1 MDKIDIY
8 QQIWESDQN
17 QFSVSPR
24 NSSGDWEDK
33 DADIL
38 LDEQVKASGKRSID
52 LATRPLF
59 HKVNEDKLFDEKRTY
74 VSFIKLLDNY
84 TIRTLDPEFT
94 ADQEEQE
101 QRDFI
106 DLIIS
111 TKPIQMALEYI
122 NKELEE
128 NLSEKQFKAKL
139 QRIWF
144 ELYTN
149 YYKGKSIHFASGF
162 EHVFVGEGKFN
173 IRSGNKQATLG
184 DISGYHSW
192 VKFYLDEQNQR
203 VNFLGYKYD
212 LKGNAGPN
220 NPNVVT
226 LQMLQDVTDM
236 RGNVIAQLFK
246 KKGGFFVGPSPEC
259 EIAMATVAYFQSL
272 DGIIRDKQRI
282 SINDA
287 NYDLVL
293 YRSTNPNGSRGEF
306 IRSFFPI
313 FLSTD
318 GVKEPVGPETTIVPI
333 DDIIKNDGSVVIVAA
348 LPNPEGSDTGGREWV
363 ELKNVTN
370 TPIDLTGWEMQDKMG
385 RPEPLRGTLGPNEVK
400 RFPVRRSSNS
410 SMQMTNKSGLIA
422 VFDNKSQQVATVR
435 YSRAHSGAIIQFTN

>member
-1 MDKIDIY
+1 MSHTDIY
-8 QQIWESDQN
+8 QQIWESDEN
-17 QFSVSPR
+17 QFSVSAR

-33 DADIL
+33 NADIL
-38 LDEQVKASGKRSID
+38 LDEQVKASGKPGID

-59 HKVNEDKLFDEKRTY
+59 YKVNEDKLFDKKLTY
-74 VSFIKLLDNY
+74 VNFIQLLDNY

-94 ADQEEQE
+94 PDQEEQE

-106 DLIIS
+106 NLIIS
-111 TKPIQMALEYI
+111 TKPIQITLEYI
-122 NKELEE
+122 NQELGA
-128 NLSEKQFKAKL
+128 NLSQIQFKAKL

-149 YYKGKSIHFASGF
+149 YYNGKSTHFASGF

-173 IRSGNKQATLG
+173 IRSGNNLDNLG
-184 DISGYHSW
+184 TISGYHSW

-212 LKGNAGPN
+212 LKGKAGSN

-236 RGNVIAQLFK
+236 RGNIIAQLFK

-259 EIAMATVAYFQSL
+259 EIAMATVAYFQSI
-272 DGIIRDKQRI
+272 DGLIRDRQRI

-287 NYDLVL
+287 NYNLVL

-313 FLSTD
+313 FLGND
-318 GVKEPVGPETTIVPI
+318 GVKEPEMNRPEIVPI
-333 DDIIKNDGSVVIVAA
+333 DNIIKNDGSVVIVAA

-370 TPIDLTGWEMQDKMG
+370 SPINLTGWEMQDKMG
-385 RPEPLRGTLGPNEVK
+385 RPESLSGTLEPNEVK

-422 VFDNKSQQVATVR
+422 VFDNQLQQVATVK
-435 YSRAHSGAIIQFTN
+435 YSRANSGEIIQFTN

>member
-1 MDKIDIY
+1 MSHTDIY
-8 QQIWESDQN
+8 QQIWESDEN
-17 QFSVSPR
+17 QFSVSAR

-33 DADIL
+33 NADIL
-38 LDEQVKASGKRSID
+38 LDEQVKASGKPGID

-59 HKVNEDKLFDEKRTY
+59 YKVNEDKLFDKKLTY
-74 VSFIKLLDNY
+74 VNFIQLLDNY

-94 ADQEEQE
+94 PDQEEQE

-106 DLIIS
+106 NLIIS
-111 TKPIQMALEYI
+111 TKPIQIALEYI
-122 NKELEE
+122 NQELGA
-128 NLSEKQFKAKL
+128 NFSQIQFKAKL

-149 YYKGKSIHFASGF
+149 YYNGKSTHFASGF

-173 IRSGNKQATLG
+173 IRSGNNLDNLG
-184 DISGYHSW
+184 TISGYHSW

-212 LKGNAGPN
+212 LKGKAGSN

-236 RGNVIAQLFK
+236 RGNIIAQLFK

-259 EIAMATVAYFQSL
+259 EIAMATVAYFQSI
-272 DGIIRDKQRI
+272 DGLIRDRQRI

-287 NYDLVL
+287 NYNLVL

-313 FLSTD
+313 FLGND
-318 GVKEPVGPETTIVPI
+318 GVKEPEMNRPEIVPI
-333 DDIIKNDGSVVIVAA
+333 DNIIKNDDSVVIVAA

-370 TPIDLTGWEMQDKMG
+370 SPINLTGWEMQDKMG
-385 RPEPLRGTLGPNEVK
+385 RPESLSGTLEPNEVK

-422 VFDNKSQQVATVR
+422 VFDNQLQQVATVK
-435 YSRAHSGAIIQFTN
+435 YSRANSGEIIQFTN